1 MMARKWILLTIM
13 LGIAAAYVAPF
24 LLTYVTNGEQD
35 ECTFGPVSNEQY
47 RDYLRRAKVLSSR
60 MPGGF
65 SSNHYE
71 ASARFNELFEKLV
84 DEKPSVYERV
94 AASHALLRSFGAQ
107 YRNTN
112 GMRPDPYATVARK
125 GGFIGFQYYLDINR
139 LGLFHPFLSFMRQVW
154 VIANLTGPGD
164 FYRGPV
170 PSVAGDIRFTV
181 NYPVFDPG
189 PPVDRAP
196 ENCPL
201 VPDQALSR
209 SFSRTAK

>member
-1 MMARKWILLTIM
+1 MKARIWILLT
-13 LGIAAAYVAPF
+13 LATAYVVPF
-24 LLTYVTNGEQD
+24 LLTYVTNVEQD

-60 MPGGF
+60 MPHGF
-65 SSNHYE
+65 SSNDHE
-71 ASARFNELFEKLV
+71 ASALFNELFEKLV
-84 DEKPSVYERV
+84 DGKPSVYERV

-112 GMRPDPYATVARK
+112 GMRPDPYGTVALT
-125 GGFIGFQYYLDINR
+125 GGFVGFQYYVDIRR
-139 LGLFHPFLSFMRQVW
+139 LGLLHAFLPFMWQVR
-154 VIANLTGPGD
+154 VFANLTGPGD

-170 PSVAGDIRFTV
+170 PTVAGDIRFTV

-196 ENCPL
+196 ENCPI
-201 VPDQALSR
+201 VPAQVLSER
-209 SFSRTAK
+209 FSRIPK